1 MPTSETVMKS
11 SGSTHCGPGAARRS
25 GYVWLTRVLEEN
37 PEIMFGEKDILKVTI
52 ATVVAEVL
60 VEEGP

>member
-1 MPTSETVMKS
+1 V
-11 SGSTHCGPGAARRS
+11 R
-25 GYVWLTRVLEEN
+25 EEN

-60 VEEGP
+60 VEERP

>member
-1 MPTSETVMKS
+1 MKRG
-11 SGSTHCGPGAARRS
+11 GSTHCGPGGARGS

-37 PEIMFGEKDILKVTI
+37 PEIMFGEKDIFKVTI

-60 VEEGP
+60 VEEGS

>member
-1 MPTSETVMKS
+1 MKS
-11 SGSTHCGPGAARRS
+11 SGSTHCGPGDARRR
-25 GYVWLTRVLEEN
+25 GYVWLTRVREEN
-37 PEIMFGEKDILKVTI
+37 LEIMFGKKDILKVTI

>member
-1 MPTSETVMKS
+1 MKS
-11 SGSTHCGPGAARRS
+11 SGSTHCGPGDARRR
-25 GYVWLTRVLEEN
+25 GYVWLTRVREEN
-37 PEIMFGEKDILKVTI
+37 PEIMFGEKNILKVTI